1 MKESLNNHHN
11 EIIDEI
17 DILKCSIKY
26 NLNNKLRYFRLIS
39 AIEHH
44 LELERFF
51 VNNIDLD
58 VLPLHN
64 KINSL
69 LKEIKITI
77 MESNNSDVDILT
89 KLIVISNLTT
99 NAIHKESNGNRN

>member
-26 NLNNKLRYFRLIS
+26 NLNNKLRYLRLIS

-51 VNNIDLD
+51 VNNDDLD
-58 VLPLHN
+58 VISLHN

-77 MESNNSDVDILT
+77 MESNNSDVDILK
-89 KLIVISNLTT
+89 KLILISDLTT
-99 NAIHKESNGNRN
+99 DAIHKESNGNRD